1 MLTPRG
7 STGGLL
13 LTPRASVGDLVSRRK
28 TSEDLPLARLLEGR
42 APDCGPARAIAST
55 AALQFSFIMEE
66 PSIDSEEGSKVCFN
80 ARVIC
85 HDRPHRDRAGDKN
98 ADREYAWWARWRF
111 SDFEELDRGL
121 RAAHALPAAAVLP
134 KRTTLRQ
141 WIQWMPNK
149 WMPNKDFA
157 RERSGQLSTYLSTV
171 LAGAEAQVEAAPARF
186 NDVADVS
193 SALPRFFGLQ
203 DKSGSVSDTGGSTFR
218 RAWSYPDGAEERPT
232 ALVYPMCR
240 GAYVWNHNF
249 NAASSDS
256 KIEKKDSA
264 ATLGDID
271 AIRGELRGVVLRG
284 VQPPAAAC
292 YSGLASP
299 GTGSQRQSLQ
309 RCYSPMSPGSS
320 PEASRLPSTSP
331 SPAVSPPLSPRQRSS
346 SSCGGTTDSFS
357 SASTADTNSGVQWEM
372 EVKEEPP
379 FKVRPQD
386 MKVKMDVVW
395 LEVNLDTATRRQQE
409 HARWWASLDSKASAR
424 LGSQEQAK
432 IPGARQ
438 VDGAQPAGARLQDGR
453 RATAPTLRATPAPK
467 EIERERV
474 EARRRAAIA
483 LEASAAVFRELSAV
497 HEDLHPILSY
507 GTDKSTDKF
516 VVCLQAAPDHTT
528 LRGLQF
534 TPQRCHCVVGQALK
548 ALQHLHRQSHAHGH
562 LSPESFL
569 IDETPLG
576 PQVRLAWTPGQHRRT
591 HGGRTLVTLGFRA
604 PERVAGL
611 PSDVWALASVILAWW
626 QSFSPVPH
634 PWTQFSRDC
643 TKLQQEIN
651 QALSERPP
659 QMPQALLELHAAA
672 ATAEEPGHT
681 FLSLLAS
688 LLTRC
693 FIWEPEKRPTVA
705 ELLGHAFFEQAL

>member
-1 MLTPRG
+1 MPTPPG
-7 STGGLL
+7 A
-13 LTPRASVGDLVSRRK
+13 PRASVGDLPCRRE
-28 TSEDLPLARLLEGR
+28 TSEATLR
-42 APDCGPARAIAST
+42 
-55 AALQFSFIMEE
+55 FSFIMEE
-66 PSIDSEEGSKVCFN
+66 PSMDAEEGSKVCFN

-98 ADREYAWWARWRF
+98 TDREYAWWARWRF

-141 WIQWMPNK
+141 WIQWMPNNR
-149 WMPNKDFA
+149 MPNKDFA
-157 RERSGQLSTYLSTV
+157 RERSGQLSAYLCTV
-171 LAGAEAQVEAAPARF
+171 LAGAEAQVAADPARF

-193 SALPRFFGLQ
+193 SAFPRFFGMQ
-203 DKSGSVSDTGGSTFR
+203 DKSGSQSDTGGLAFR
-218 RAWSYPDGAEERPT
+218 RAWSYPDGAEERQT

-256 KIEKKDSA
+256 KISKIDSA
-264 ATLGDID
+264 VTLGDI
-271 AIRGELRGVVLRG
+271 AATRGELRGVVLRG
-284 VQPPAAAC
+284 VQPPAANCA
-292 YSGLASP
+292 SGLASP
-299 GTGSQRQSLQ
+299 RTASQRQSLQ

-320 PEASRLPSTSP
+320 PEASRRPSASP
-331 SPAVSPPLSPRQRSS
+331 SPAVSPPLSPRGAPAWRRQTSNSS
-346 SSCGGTTDSFS
+346 ACGGTTDSFS
-357 SASTADTNSGVQWEM
+357 SASTADTNSAVQWEM
-372 EVKEEPP
+372 DVKEEAP

-395 LEVNLDTATRRQQE
+395 LEVDLDTAAKRQQE
-409 HARWWASLDSKASAR
+409 HAKWWAGLDASASER
-424 LGSQEQAK
+424 LRSQEQAK

-438 VDGAQPAGARLQDGR
+438 VDGARPAGAKVQDGR
-453 RATAPTLRATPAPK
+453 RASAPALGASREADRDRAD
-467 EIERERV
+467 
-474 EARRRAAIA
+474 ARRRAAIA

-507 GTDKSTDKF
+507 GTDKGADKF
-516 VVCLQAAPDHTT
+516 VVCLQAAPEHTT

-548 ALQHLHRQSHAHGH
+548 ALQHLHQQSHAHGH

-576 PQVRLAWTPGQHRRT
+576 PQVRLAWTPGQRRT
-591 HGGRTLVTLGFRA
+591 HGGRTLATLGFRA

-611 PSDVWALASVILAWW
+611 PGDVWALASVILAWW
-626 QSFSPVPH
+626 KSFGPVPH
-634 PWTQFSRDC
+634 PWTQFSSSGRI
-643 TKLQQEIN
+643 QQEIN

-693 FIWEPEKRPTVA
+693 FVWAPEKRPTVA
-705 ELLGHAFFEQAL
+705 ELLEHAFFEQAL

>member
-1 MLTPRG
+1 MP
-7 STGGLL
+7 
-13 LTPRASVGDLVSRRK
+13 SRRT
-28 TSEDLPLARLLEGR
+28 TSD
-42 APDCGPARAIAST
+42 

-66 PSIDSEEGSKVCFN
+66 PSMDAEEGSKVVCFN

-98 ADREYAWWARWRF
+98 MDREYAWWARWRF

-141 WIQWMPNK
+141 WIQWTPNLWTPNK
-149 WMPNKDFA
+149 EFA
-157 RERSGQLSTYLSTV
+157 LERSRQLSTYLSTV
-171 LAGAEAQVEAAPARF
+171 LAAAEAQVAADPARF
-186 NDVADVS
+186 IDVADVS
-193 SALPRFFGLQ
+193 SALPRFFGLL
-203 DKSGSVSDTGGSTFR
+203 DKSGSQSDTGGLTFR
-218 RAWSYPDGAEERPT
+218 RAWSYPDGAEERQT

-240 GAYVWNHNF
+240 GAYVWNHNL

-256 KIEKKDSA
+256 KISKIDSGE
-264 ATLGDID
+264 TLGDI
-271 AIRGELRGVVLRG
+271 AATRGELRGVVLRG
-284 VQPPAAAC
+284 VQPSAANGA
-292 YSGLASP
+292 SSLASP
-299 GTGSQRQSLQ
+299 RTSSQQQSLQ
-309 RCYSPMSPGSS
+309 RCYSPMSLGSS
-320 PEASRLPSTSP
+320 PEASRFPSTSP

-346 SSCGGTTDSFS
+346 SSACGGTTDSFS
-357 SASTADTNSGVQWEM
+357 SASTADTSSAGQWEM
-372 EVKEEPP
+372 EVKEESP
-379 FKVRPQD
+379 FRVRPQD
-386 MKVKMDVVW
+386 VRVKIDVVW
-395 LEVNLDTATRRQQE
+395 LEVDLDTAAKRQQE
-409 HARWWASLDSKASAR
+409 HAKWWAGLDSSASER
-424 LGSQEQAK
+424 LRSKEQAR

-438 VDGAQPAGARLQDGR
+438 VDGVRPAGARVQDGR
-453 RATAPTLRATPAPK
+453 RATAPALCVPRETDRDRAD
-467 EIERERV
+467 
-474 EARRRAAIA
+474 ARRRAALA

-497 HEDLHPILSY
+497 YEDLHPILSY
-507 GTDKSTDKF
+507 GTDKGADKF
-516 VVCLQAAPDHTT
+516 AVCLQAAPEHTT

-548 ALQHLHRQSHAHGH
+548 ALTHLHQQSRAHGH

-576 PQVRLAWTPGQHRRT
+576 PQVRLAWTPGQRRT
-591 HGGRTLVTLGFRA
+591 HGGRTLATVGFRA

-611 PSDVWALASVILAWW
+611 PSDIWALASIILAWW
-626 QSFSPVPH
+626 QSFGPVPH
-634 PWTQFSRDC
+634 PWTQFSNSGRV
-643 TKLQQEIN
+643 QQEIN

-693 FIWEPEKRPTVA
+693 FVWEPEKRPTVA